1 MAYPNDVDSG
11 AILRVVPTN
20 PLTGAPTSAVT
31 GAPPG
36 TAITASATAAAAASN
51 ATLAAVAAKTTYI
64 TGFTVSGGGATLA
77 SIIAVTVTGTI
88 TGTLTY
94 YLGVPAGV
102 LVGASALVV
111 PFTTP
116 VPASAVNTA
125 IVVNVPSFGA
135 GSTNQSAV
143 ATGFQL

>member
-1 MAYPNDVDSG
+1 MAYPNDVDQTS
-11 AILRVVPTN
+11 IKRVVLTN
-20 PLTGAPTSAVT
+20 PATGQPTSAVT

-51 ATLAAVAAKTTYI
+51 ATLAAVAGKTTYI
-64 TGFTVSGGGATLA
+64 TGFTVSGGGATSA

-111 PFTTP
+111 PFNTP
-116 VPASAVNTA
+116 VPASGANVA
-125 IVVNVPSFGA
+125 IVVNVPSFGT

>member
-1 MAYPNDVDSG
+1 MSILSDTSGNKMVLNSDGSLNARSNGSGTDV
-11 AILRVVPTN
+11 
-20 PLTGAPTSAVT
+20 
-31 GAPPG
+31 
-36 TAITASATAAAAASN
+36 TASATAAAAASN
-51 ATLAAVAAKTTYI
+51 ATLAAVAAKTNYI
-64 TGFTVSGGGATLA
+64 TGFVVSGGGATLA

-111 PFTTP
+111 TFSRP

-143 ATGFQL
+143 ATGFYA

>member
-1 MAYPNDVDSG
+1 MAFPNDVDNGS
-11 AILRVVPTN
+11 ILRVVQTN
-20 PLTGAPTSAVT
+20 PATGAPSSSVT

-36 TAITASATAAAAASN
+36 TGITASTAAAAAASN
-51 ATLAAVAAKTTYI
+51 ATLAAVAGKITYI

-102 LVGASALVV
+102 LVGASDLTVQ
-111 PFTTP
+111 FSTP
-116 VPASAVNTA
+116 VPASAPNTA

-135 GSTNQSAV
+135 GSTAQSAV

>member
-1 MAYPNDVDSG
+1 LAYPNDVNTST
-11 AILRVVPTN
+11 IQRVVLTN
-20 PLTGAPTSAVT
+20 PATGGPSSSVT

-36 TAITASATAAAAASN
+36 TSITASATGAAAASN
-51 ATLAAVAAKTTYI
+51 ATLAAVAGKTTYI
-64 TGFTVSGGGATLA
+64 TGFVVSGGGATLA

-102 LVGASALVV
+102 LVGASDLTVQ
-111 PFTTP
+111 FTTP

-135 GSTNQSAV
+135 GSTAQSAV
-143 ATGFQL
+143 ATGLQI